1 MEKMEDNFEIST
13 GSKLTPNLYPNFRKR
28 SSKKNVFS
36 NIEKISNFTTPVKNN
51 LKKPLVIQ
59 ADSNSDE
66 EPTDFTSQN
75 VENDIEIS
83 SPESNK
89 YFDNSNI
96 FERTNISELSVKE
109 NIYEDMEQTN
119 EIYHEEIESDNLP
132 KFYCLKNKVLV
143 VMRPETIF
151 WFCGK
156 LKVQV
161 LYGAIKIYG
170 AILNKPESYQVYSPR
185 SHSLLSI
192 ETETS
197 ELNCDKEILW
207 QTLVNEGLDRNVKS
221 SLVQL
226 INQCQSGWAI
236 ILLKN
241 LINHLTT
248 FLNTYCSFKLY
259 PKIEDQTFYSWN
271 DLKRAEMILQ
281 SNLRFG
287 RTSKQLI
294 VNPEWKTKIID
305 TIIEEFEHKQSIN
318 LIFGGK
324 AVGKSTLSKYLVN
337 AIIPNSNKI
346 VFVNLDPGQTECTP
360 SGCISLNLIETPFL
374 GPNFTELRTPYYQ
387 IYIGDVN
394 VANCV
399 TRYLE
404 AVKILVNRLKSDSKI
419 SNLPVIVNTMG
430 FCKGIGMDIA
440 LSIIRIFQPTNVIQ
454 IMSKKVRNNFE
465 NYLTENAAKQKSSWT
480 VYEEDKQIELCYNFH
495 RINSEAEMHG
505 NGETFNMEPY
515 QKRDL
520 VMLAYLSEITKGKQ
534 HMKSLKFTI
543 PSINDITP
551 YKAPLSSLYLS
562 LTQTGVPLTHVLAAM
577 NGNIVAL
584 CGYDPSAESNNSALS
599 NSENSQVLIR
609 TPLSTCYGF
618 GIIRGIDME
627 RKILYI
633 NTPLTMGELK
643 LVNCLV
649 DCVPIPTALL
659 PLNLPNAPYTG
670 NKADLPTSK
679 EHRRGFFRVRNQTT
693 TTTRETSE

>member
-1 MEKMEDNFEIST
+1 MEDNFEIST
-13 GSKLTPNLYPNFRKR
+13 GVKLTPNLYPNFRKR
-28 SSKKNVFS
+28 STNNVFS
-36 NIEKISNFTTPVKNN
+36 NIEKTSNFTTPVRNN

-66 EPTDFTSQN
+66 ECTEFISEN
-75 VENDIEIS
+75 NENDMAIS
-83 SPESNK
+83 FPENEK

-96 FERTNISELSVKE
+96 FERASISELNIRE
-109 NIYEDMEQTN
+109 NIHQDLEETTN
-119 EIYHEEIESDNLP
+119 EIHHQNIDNLP
-132 KFYCLKNKVLV
+132 QFYCLKNKVLV

-161 LYGAIKIYG
+161 LYGAITIYG

-192 ETETS
+192 AAETS
-197 ELNCDKEILW
+197 ELNCNKETLW
-207 QTLVNEGLDRNVKS
+207 QTLINEGIDRNCES
-221 SLVQL
+221 SLIQN
-226 INQCQSGWAI
+226 INQCQPGWAI
-236 ILLKN
+236 VLLKN

-271 DLKRAEMILQ
+271 DVKRAEMILQ
-281 SNLRFG
+281 CNLRFSK
-287 RTSKQLI
+287 TSRQFI
-294 VNPEWKTKIID
+294 INPEWKTKIID
-305 TIIEEFEHKQSIN
+305 TILGEFQHKQSIN

-324 AVGKSTLSKYLVN
+324 SVGKSTLSKYLVN
-337 AIIPNSNKI
+337 TIIPHSKKI
-346 VFVNLDPGQTECTP
+346 VFINLDLGQSECTP

-399 TRYLE
+399 TRYLK

-419 SNLPVIVNTMG
+419 SNFPVIVNTMG

-440 LSIIRIFQPTNVIQ
+440 LSIIRLFQPTNVVQ

-465 NYLTENAAKQKSSWT
+465 NDLTKDAAEQRSSWT
-480 VYEEDKQIELCYNFH
+480 VHDADNEIELSYNFH
-495 RINSEAEMHG
+495 RINAVDEMHG
-505 NGETFNMEPY
+505 NAETFNMQPY

-520 VMLAYLSEITKGKQ
+520 VMLAYLSEITKGK
-534 HMKSLKFTI
+534 HTKSFKFTM

-627 RKILYI
+627 RKVLHI

-643 LVNCLV
+643 FVNCLV

-679 EHRRGFFRVRNQTT
+679 EHRRGIFRVRNQTT
-693 TTTRETSE
+693 TTTTTTTRENCE